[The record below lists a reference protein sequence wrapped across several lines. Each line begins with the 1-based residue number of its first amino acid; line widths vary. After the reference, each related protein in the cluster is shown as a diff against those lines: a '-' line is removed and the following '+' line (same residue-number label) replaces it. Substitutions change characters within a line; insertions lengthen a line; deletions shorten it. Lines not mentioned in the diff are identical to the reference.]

1 MSRDFRAVAL
11 AVARRQLNH
20 AYKNPAFFLPATI
33 FPLIFLVAF
42 AGGLSSVQHVPGFN
56 FRSGYTA
63 FQFVFV
69 FLQSAAFSGV
79 FSGFSVAADFETGF
93 ARRLLLGAPRRGGLI
108 GGYLLASL
116 GRFAGT
122 GVVITVVALLAG
134 MHVDGGAAQLAGLV
148 GLALVVNVATCLW
161 GIGVAMR
168 AKSLQAGPFM
178 QTPVFVALFLAPVYV
193 PLGLLEGWLH
203 AVASWNPLTA
213 VLTAARGFISGR
225 PTHVALSF
233 ACALG
238 LAALFGIWALRGLR
252 RAERFE

>member
-1 MSRDFRAVAL
+1 MSDFRAVAF

-42 AGGLSSVQHVPGFN
+42 AGGLSSVQHVPGFD

-108 GGYLLASL
+108 GGYVLASL
-116 GRFAGT
+116 GRFLGT
-122 GVVITVVALLAG
+122 GVIITVVALLAG
-134 MHVDGGAAQLAGLV
+134 MHVDGDVVQLAGLV
-148 GLALVVNVATCLW
+148 GLALLVNVATCLW

-193 PLGLLEGWLH
+193 PLALLEGWLH

-225 PTHVALSF
+225 PDDVALSF

-238 LAALFGIWALRGLR
+238 LSALFGAWALRGLR
-252 RAERFE
+252 RAERAE

>member
-1 MSRDFRAVAL
+1 VRRDFSSVAL

-42 AGGLSSVQHVPGFN
+42 AGGLSSVQHVPGFD
-56 FRSGYTA
+56 FASGYTA

-79 FSGFSVAADFETGF
+79 FSGFSVAADFESGF

-108 GGYLLASL
+108 AGYLLASL

-122 GVVITVVALLAG
+122 GVIITIVALIAG
-134 MHVDGGAAQLAGLV
+134 MQVGGDGVELVGLV
-148 GLALVVNVATCLW
+148 GLALLVNVATCLW

-203 AVASWNPLTA
+203 AVASYNPLTA
-213 VLTAARGFISGR
+213 VLTAGRGFISGQ
-225 PTHVALSF
+225 PTDVL
-233 ACALG
+233 LG
-238 LAALFGIWALRGLR
+238 FVCGMGLGALFAVWAVRGLR